1 MRRRGF
7 IAVAVFSGV
16 VCLVP
21 AARVADRAAVPV
33 QVEIDSEGSTMK
45 GRVFSSGRQAPGATV
60 LLLHGWPGS
69 SDDVLGLGA
78 LLSREGLHAVMFN
91 PRGMHGS
98 EGTASFAHALAD
110 IGAAFAWLRQPAIA
124 RKFGIDTS
132 RIVVAG
138 YSWGGGISLAY
149 AARNPAVRRIISIA
163 GNDHGEFIREYKR
176 NAAFAAAIDDG
187 LRPTMASGGPVRFDP
202 HADGMVELAEHIDV
216 YGLRENAARLADRD
230 ILLIGGWEDRQ
241 VTVEQ
246 YLLPFYRALKR
257 EGAATVTFLVY
268 HDDHGFGRVRQ
279 RLASDI
285 RDWVLNR
292 TSRQSNA
299 GGETLCDRFR

>member
-7 IAVAVFSGV
+7 VAVAVFAITPY
-16 VCLVP
+16 LTP
-21 AARVADRAAVPV
+21 ATRVQDRAALPV
-33 QVEIDSEGSTMK
+33 LVEIDSDGSAMK

-78 LLSREGLHAVMFN
+78 LLSREGLNAVMFN

-98 EGTASFAHALAD
+98 EGTASFAHAVAD

-132 RIVVAG
+132 RIVLAG
-138 YSWGGGISLAY
+138 HSWGGGLSLAY
-149 AARNPAVRRIISIA
+149 AARDPAVHRIISIA
-163 GNDHGEFIREYKR
+163 GNDYGEFIREYKR
-176 NAAFAAAIDDG
+176 NAAFAAAIDTM
-187 LRPTMASGGPVRFDP
+187 LRPTMAPGGPVRYDP
-202 HADGMVELAEHIDV
+202 QADGMVELSEHIDV

-246 YLLPFYRALKR
+246 YLLPFYRALTR
-257 EGAATVTFLVY
+257 EGAANVTFLVY
-268 HDDHGFGRVRQ
+268 HDDHRFGRVRQ
-279 RLASDI
+279 RLAWDI

-292 TSRQSNA
+292 TSR
-299 GGETLCDRFR
+299 